1 MHGVGRGGAG
11 VRVGAVRNRLRSGGL
26 IPQEVDVAS
35 LRLYNLWSQ
44 GASRTAQPTADLLWV
59 NVTDGGVT
67 AFVFHK
73 GALVFLRSKL
83 QGGIGSGGGG
93 RRVRSK

>member
-1 MHGVGRGGAG
+1 MLAV
-11 VRVGAVRNRLRSGGL
+11 VVQESRVGAVRNRLRSGQAHSQGSRRRKS
-26 IPQEVDVAS
+26 PS
-35 LRLYNLWSQ
+35 LNLWSQ
-44 GASRTAQPTADLLWV
+44 GAPDGPAHRCDLLWV

-83 QGGIGSGGGG
+83 QGGIGSGGCG
-93 RRVRSK
+93 RWVQEK